1 MNKKNAIIEEVCSI
15 FIAVTITLTLFSNFD
30 TLDNIG
36 IGFKTIF
43 IGLSSGITY
52 EVLEFL
58 RNFLK
63 KER

>member
-30 TLDNIG
+30 TLDNIE

-43 IGLSSGITY
+43 IGLLSGITY
-52 EVLEFL
+52 EVIEFL
-58 RNFLK
+58 RTFLK

>member
-30 TLDNIG
+30 TLDNIE

-43 IGLSSGITY
+43 IGLLSGITY
-52 EVLEFL
+52 EVMKFL
-58 RNFLK
+58 RKFLK